1 MRYVQSFSGDIHCR
15 PLESSSLSSVI
26 LACCDLSL
34 VAASPLVTDAAFLH
48 DASLGAFHTH
58 SDFVVNMAGAF
69 GTEFVGL
76 RHLLPFLSNHVEE
89 LVPEVSRNEAAK
101 AMLARQ
107 LTRSAT
113 SFPQMMVTAPWF
125 SLNGRDSHGHGSGGL
140 RLSSD
145 VFDLDDFRVTVGF
158 LRRFPDVK
166 CDRFLK
172 YLRVGG
178 VHFDDKHF

>member
-1 MRYVQSFSGDIHCR
+1 ML
-15 PLESSSLSSVI
+15 PSLSSVI

-48 DASLGAFHTH
+48 DASLGAFHAH

-69 GTEFVGL
+69 GAESVGL
-76 RHLLPFLSNHVEE
+76 RHLLAFLSNHVEE
-89 LVPEVSRNEAAK
+89 LVAEVSRNETAES
-101 AMLARQ
+101 MLARQ
-107 LTRSAT
+107 LARGTT
-113 SFPQMMVTAPWF
+113 SFPQMMVMAPWF
-125 SLNGRDSHGHGSGGL
+125 SLNDRNSYGHGSGGL

-145 VFDLDDFRVTVGF
+145 ICDLDDSRVTVGF
-158 LRRFPDVK
+158 LRRFSDVK

-172 YLRVGG
+172 CLRVGG